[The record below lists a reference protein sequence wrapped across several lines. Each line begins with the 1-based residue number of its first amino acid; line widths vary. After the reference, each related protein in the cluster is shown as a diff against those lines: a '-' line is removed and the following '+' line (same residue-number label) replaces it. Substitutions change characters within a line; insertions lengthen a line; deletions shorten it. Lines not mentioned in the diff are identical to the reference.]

1 MSTFVYNNVSDLL
14 ELLLVPGFMGST
26 VGVYGCTWN
35 GASSLSDPTAAL
47 AAVNDDMDSIDKLDF
62 SGIQITSTRNDQGI
76 ALAFGLTDVIYNGTR
91 YLNLDE
97 AEELRTKIINKLN
110 TGISSSSLGYQ
121 DVVVSSSNRT

>member
-1 MSTFVYNNVSDLL
+1 MFIYDNRSDGY
-14 ELLLVPGFMGST
+14 ELLVLPGFMGST

-47 AAVNDDMDSIDKLDF
+47 ASINDDMEAIVGLEF
-62 SGIQITSTRNDQGI
+62 SGVQITSTRNDQGI
-76 ALAFGLTDVIYNGTR
+76 AMAFGLTDIVYNGTR

-97 AEELRTKIINKLN
+97 AEELRTKVINKLN
-110 TGISSSSLGYQ
+110 TGGSSSSLGYQ